1 MLITE
6 TSRKIKARQ
15 SLYGKRNAV
24 KQFVIMTPENPMG
37 LSVTAEENAKRRKKF
52 ENMLTDG
59 GLYAYPVRGKYNTT
73 EHSYIVFNIP
83 LNLAKEVAKTYDQ
96 QSFIFAI
103 VKGENDVEFQYWEKN
118 ASEQDKDAKGKDK
131 QYHYVESKEQFI
143 KFDNDKDLF
152 FTEIGRNF
160 KFSIPFD
167 IFEAVDVYNDLFDVR
182 CQKSKL
188 YENEY
193 QKLIIESCDVKHI
206 GSYQLRLRSYL
217 YGSLYKQK
225 YESPEALEM
234 NEIISK

>member
-1 MLITE
+1 MITE
-6 TSRKIKARQ
+6 TSKKIKARQ

-37 LSVTAEENAKRRKKF
+37 QDLSAEKNAKRRNKF
-52 ENMLTDG
+52 EKLLNDG
-59 GLYAYPVRGKYNTT
+59 GLYAYPVRGKYNST
-73 EHSYIVFNIP
+73 EHSYMVFNMP
-83 LNLAKEVAKTYDQ
+83 LNLAKEVAKIFDQ

-103 VKGENDVEFQYWEKN
+103 VKGENNVEFQYWEKK
-118 ASEQDKDAKGKDK
+118 ASEIDKNAKGKDK
-131 QYHYVESKEQFI
+131 QYHYVESKEEFI
-143 KFDNDKDLF
+143 KFDNDKQLF

-167 IFEAVDVYNDLFDVR
+167 IFEAVEVYNDIFDVR
-182 CQKSKL
+182 CRKSKL

-193 QKLIIESCDVKHI
+193 QKLIIESCDDKHI
-206 GSYQLRLRSYL
+206 GSYQLKLRSYL
-217 YGSLYKQK
+217 YGSLYKYK

>member
-73 EHSYIVFNIP
+73 EHSYIVFNMP
-83 LNLAKEVAKTYDQ
+83 LNLAKEVAKAYDQ

-152 FTEIGRNF
+152 SLLRKSCTMFF
-160 KFSIPFD
+160 FFSESRIH
-167 IFEAVDVYNDLFDVR
+167 DVLKVKWNIHKYISCCRAKNANANCC
-182 CQKSKL
+182 CQCKYITGQIL
-188 YENEY
+188 
-193 QKLIIESCDVKHI
+193 ESFLHGLC
-206 GSYQLRLRSYL
+206 
-217 YGSLYKQK
+217 KQG
-225 YESPEALEM
+225 
-234 NEIISK
+234 